1 MWQILII
8 LALTLAYFVMQEM
21 LRRCRLSV
29 MWGFFFLAPLV
40 LTPFW
45 IATNDFDP
53 FPWIKIYSL
62 MFCVSWGSW
71 LRFTPAGDKVFL
83 RRTILWLLAANIVEA
98 LALDVLG
105 TGTAHNL
112 NAVAGILLLA
122 TMPWSARHVQVDRA
136 SRSQDIRCDL
146 PLGWIVGYTLWNLAF
161 VYLNYPEL
169 AGHHVAVL
177 SAALILARLDR
188 GLWVQARAASLGLHL
203 LLLPNNYAG
212 MLAVHDATGWVDRR
226 LAIVAAAI
234 SCTWLAVHA
243 LTKLNVPELV
253 SNLTRT
259 RARTAEGLTRLL
271 GAMECPSQV
280 G

>member
-1 MWQILII
+1 MWQIFAII
-8 LALTLAYFVMQEM
+8 ALTLAYFVMQEM
-21 LRRCRLSV
+21 LRRCRLPV
-29 MWGFFFLAPLV
+29 MWGFFLLTPLV
-40 LTPFW
+40 LSPFW
-45 IATNDFDP
+45 IMTNDFNP

-62 MFCVSWGSW
+62 MFCVSWESW

-83 RRTILWLLAANIVEA
+83 RHTILCLLAANIVEA

-112 NAVAGILLLA
+112 NALAGILLLV
-122 TMPWSARHVQVDRA
+122 TMPWSASQAHVDRA
-136 SRSQDIRCDL
+136 SRYQDIRCDL
-146 PLGWIVGYTLWNLAF
+146 PLAWIVGYTLWNWVF

-177 SAALILARLDR
+177 SAALTLACLDR
-188 GLWVQARAASLGLHL
+188 GLWLQARAASLGLNL

-226 LAIVAAAI
+226 FAILAAAI
-234 SCTWLAVHA
+234 SCTWLAIHT
-243 LTKLNVPELV
+243 LIKFNVPQQI
-253 SNLTRT
+253 SNLARTRT
-259 RARTAEGLTRLL
+259 PDGLTCFLD
-271 GAMECPSQV
+271 ASEWPSQV